1 MIRNIF
7 TNRESDWTIGYSMKR
22 LRGDQTQ
29 EPQAN
34 NNLTFNYR
42 QLHQFITVK
51 QQLGNV
57 LTENNSDFCVQHSAI
72 KVYFYL

>member
-1 MIRNIF
+1 MIRDIF
-7 TNRESDWTIGYSMKR
+7 TNRESGWTIGYSMKR

-42 QLHQFITVK
+42 QLHQFITVNR
-51 QQLGNV
+51 QLGNV
-57 LTENNSDFCVQHSAI
+57 ST
-72 KVYFYL
+72 KK